1 MEEMKELDK
10 NLDKKLHWGEY
21 LKAHFEINE
30 DDIKDF
36 RYKDN
41 KENQELMKVGEKM
54 FLRAL
59 WSSGKVYQLLVF
71 DLVSFQIER
80 S

>member
-21 LKAHFEINE
+21 LQAHFEVNE

-41 KENQELMKVGEKM
+41 KENQELMRVCN
-54 FLRAL
+54 F
-59 WSSGKVYQLLVF
+59 F
-71 DLVSFQIER
+71 F
-80 S
+80 